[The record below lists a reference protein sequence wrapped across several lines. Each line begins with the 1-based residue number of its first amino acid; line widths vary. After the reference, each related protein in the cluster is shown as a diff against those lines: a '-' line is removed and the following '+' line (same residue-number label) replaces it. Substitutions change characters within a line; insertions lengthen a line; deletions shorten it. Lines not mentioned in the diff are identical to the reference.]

1 MLSGK
6 QTQAINLLIKGYKQ
20 KDIAEELKISEN
32 TLTNWKK
39 DKEFILVYEKE
50 INNIMKEVND
60 EFKKLSLK
68 AVRKL
73 GEFLDCDNEELKYTA
88 INNILDRTGF
98 KAVDKMEVNNNI
110 TTNPMAGLTEEELRK
125 LIQNG

>member
-39 DKEFILVYEKE
+39 DKEFILMYEKE

-98 KAVDKMEVNNNI
+98 KAVDKVEVNNNI
-110 TTNPMAGLTEEELRK
+110 TTNPMVGLTEEELRK
-125 LIQNG
+125 LINNE